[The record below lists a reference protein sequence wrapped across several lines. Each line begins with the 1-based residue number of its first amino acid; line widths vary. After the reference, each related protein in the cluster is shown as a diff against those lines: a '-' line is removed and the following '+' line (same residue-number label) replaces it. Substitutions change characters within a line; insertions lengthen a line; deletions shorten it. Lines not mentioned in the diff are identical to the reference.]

1 MIRSLHL
8 IFIAAIALTGSL
20 RAVDEASP
28 RDQPLIVVDDRAYPP
43 FAFLDDGGKPQGI
56 TIDLWRAWSRQTR
69 IPIEF
74 RLMAWEDAVTA
85 VRTGQAD
92 ALGGMFRTPE
102 RAKDFAFT
110 NFGLP
115 VPTGIFF
122 HRRITGV
129 RGLDDLRSFRVGV
142 ISGDSSEELARGKA
156 ESLATFPGVDE
167 MVAAAVDGRINVFVA
182 DAPTAWYYLLR
193 HPGGEEFRQAVN
205 DAALSQ
211 ESPAVRAGNTAL
223 LARMQAGFDALPA
236 AEVERIVTTWTGR
249 GAAAHIPWMLVGS
262 GFAAALVLVL
272 GVIGW
277 NTSLRRRVATT
288 TAELRES
295 EERFRRSIEL
305 APEAIT
311 LLDPVRGVFID
322 ANPRAAII
330 YGVPQ
335 AQILE
340 SRPASFSPEFQPDGE
355 SSEAKAQR
363 LLTAAM
369 GGTEQVFP
377 WLHVRPD
384 GSEVPCEVR
393 LVPLPWQGRMLV
405 RASIIDLTE
414 RRRMEAMR
422 QRSEKSQALGELAGG
437 VAHDFNNV
445 LSAILGLAD
454 LIAMRSEN
462 AKLKSFATKIIEA
475 VAQAQALTS
484 RLLTFARQG
493 STTPQLFLVDT
504 AVSDALDLF
513 LTSRPRGTELVRRLS
528 TPTVQVCGFPGLF
541 QNAILNLCLNARD
554 AMPNGGRLELTST
567 SEHLDAS
574 ATGALTPYVVKP
586 GKFWHLAVADTG
598 EGMTPAVLARCLEP
612 LFTTKGDKGTGLGLP
627 SVHGG
632 ILDHHGAM
640 RIDSSPGRGTTIHL
654 WLPMVDN
661 GGDVQFPVVALRL
674 QRHREAI
681 DRQPCV
687 DSDFGPRIRMAT
699 SGQRK

>member
-1 MIRSLHL
+1 MIRPLHVIL
-8 IFIAAIALTGSL
+8 VAVIALACSL
-20 RAVDEASP
+20 PAHAGETA
-28 RDQPLIVVDDRAYPP
+28 RDLPLIVVDDRAYPP
-43 FAFLDDGGKPQGI
+43 FAFLDDRGQPQGI

-74 RLMAWEDAVTA
+74 RLMAWEDAVAA
-85 VRTGQAD
+85 VRNGQAD
-92 ALGGMFRTPE
+92 AVGTMFRTPE

-110 NFGLP
+110 TFGLP

-142 ISGDSSEELARGKA
+142 ISGDSSEELTRGKA

-205 DAALSQ
+205 DAALSLG
-211 ESPAVRAGNTAL
+211 SPAVRAGNSEL

-236 AEVERIVTTWTGR
+236 AEVEHIVTTWTGH
-249 GAAAHIPWMLVGS
+249 GAAAPISWTLVGW
-262 GFAAALVLVL
+262 GFAAIFVLVL
-272 GVIGW
+272 GVIAW
-277 NTSLRRRVATT
+277 NASLRRRVATT

-335 AQILE
+335 AQILQ
-340 SRPASFSPEFQPDGE
+340 SRPASFSPVLQPDGE
-355 SSEAKAQR
+355 PSESKAQR
-363 LLTAAM
+363 LLATAMA
-369 GGTEQVFP
+369 GTEQVFP
-377 WLHVRPD
+377 WLHLRPD
-384 GSEVPCEVR
+384 GTEVPCEVR
-393 LVPLPWQGRMLV
+393 LVPLTWNSRTLV

-414 RRRMEAMR
+414 RRRLEAVR

-445 LSAILGLAD
+445 LAGILGFAD
-454 LIAMRSEN
+454 LIALRSEN
-462 AKLKSFATKIIEA
+462 AKLKSYAGKIGEA

-493 STTPQLFLVDT
+493 SDSPHLFLVDH
-504 AVSDALDLF
+504 AVADALDLF
-513 LTSRPRGTELVRRLS
+513 LASRPRDIALTRTLAAPVHVR
-528 TPTVQVCGFPGLF
+528 GFPGLF

-554 AMPNGGRLELTST
+554 AMPNGGRLDITSA
-567 SEHLDAS
+567 SEHLDDH
-574 ATGALTPYVVKP
+574 TINALTPYVVRP
-586 GKFWHLAVADTG
+586 GRYWHLTVADTG

-627 SVHGG
+627 SVHGC
-632 ILDHHGAM
+632 ILDHHGAL
-640 RIDSSPGRGTTIHL
+640 RIDSSPGPGTTIHL
-654 WLPMVDN
+654 WLPVTD
-661 GGDVQFPVVALRL
+661 
-674 QRHREAI
+674 
-681 DRQPCV
+681 
-687 DSDFGPRIRMAT
+687 T
-699 SGQRK
+699 